1 MKNYACNKQ
10 SLHFT
15 QNQRYSI
22 PRNGKNVSKF
32 VFHEIPTHDVHSIS
46 FALFLQSCASN
57 DTFTHIPIWHSFET
71 NKSIN
76 KLRKIIVISFGRLA
90 DNLRIDVFFSPCERK
105 RNHII
110 TKCVVCSTFFYDL
123 FSASPS
129 LPIHLPNCMQVNQ
142 SANICI
148 LIMWLLRLNA
158 HHKFGLC
165 VANHIFYPS
174 HSSSS
179 SIQTTSLCLL
189 LFVYTSQCVCV
200 GALTNSTQMLFT
212 SKWFLG
218 VCQKINSREQKNSD
232 QI

>member
-1 MKNYACNKQ
+1 M
-10 SLHFT
+10 
-15 QNQRYSI
+15 
-22 PRNGKNVSKF
+22 
-32 VFHEIPTHDVHSIS
+32 
-46 FALFLQSCASN
+46 
-57 DTFTHIPIWHSFET
+57 
-71 NKSIN
+71 
-76 KLRKIIVISFGRLA
+76 
-90 DNLRIDVFFSPCERK
+90 
-105 RNHII
+105 
-110 TKCVVCSTFFYDL
+110 CSTFFYDL

-189 LFVYTSQCVCV
+189 LFVYTSQCVCWCTHQFHANAFHIEMV
-200 GALTNSTQMLFT
+200 SWRLPENKFKRAKKFGSNLKQ
-212 SKWFLG
+212 
-218 VCQKINSREQKNSD
+218 QKNNTHSYVY
-232 QI
+232 ICTHMRTYTIRKYLGFHVI